1 MPGGWIMSRV
11 LVSIPRVLALM
22 PLALL
27 VVSLALELVAVAGGA
42 PAPMTPCDPGD
53 FGCIS

>member
-1 MPGGWIMSRV
+1 MPGGWIMSGV
-11 LVSIPRVLALM
+11 LVSVPRVLALM

-42 PAPMTPCDPGD
+42 TTTPCDPGD
-53 FGCIS
+53 FGC